1 MAFESLT
8 DRLAGV
14 FKKLRGHGKLTEADI
29 KAAMREVRMALL
41 EADVNYKVAKDFCAK
56 VSERAM
62 GQEVMESL
70 TPAQQVVKIVNEELV
85 ALMGGSEAARLNI
98 KNKGQTVIMLC
109 GLQGNGKTTHAA
121 KLAKY
126 FIKQG
131 RRPMLVACDIYRP
144 AAIDQLQVVGKQ
156 AGAPVFTLPGAKPP
170 EIAKKAL
177 AHARDYGNDIVIL
190 DTAGRLQIDDV
201 LMQELVDIKEAV
213 PVDET
218 LLVVDAMAGQDAVN
232 VAKTFNEKVSIDGI
246 ILTKTDGDT
255 RGGAALSVL
264 AVTGKPI
271 KFQGTGEKLD
281 DLDVFHPDRMASRIL
296 GMGDVLSLIERAQE
310 TADEKAAEETARR
323 MMENKFDM
331 NDMLDQFAQIRK
343 MGGAGAMLSM
353 LPGGS
358 GLRLLEELKRRR
370 SRAAVIIISARDSLD
385 DKIEGLE
392 LGADDYLPKP
402 FHLAELSA
410 RIRSVL
416 RRHQRGGYES
426 LDAGNVRLWP
436 DSRRVE
442 VAGREVE
449 LLRKEYDIL
458 HYFMS
463 RPNHTVDKTALAE
476 GVWGDHI
483 DQADNFDFVYA
494 QMKNLRRKLHDAGA
508 DIEIR
513 AVYGFGYKLVQP

>member
-14 FKKLRGHGKLTEADI
+14 FKKLRGHGKLSEADI

-85 ALMGGSEAARLNI
+85 ALMGGEEAPRLVI
-98 KNKGQTVIMLC
+98 KNKGQTIIMLC

-126 FIKQG
+126 YIKQG

-156 AGAPVFTLPGAKPP
+156 AGAPVFTLPGEKPP
-170 EIAKKAL
+170 AIAKKAL
-177 AHARDYGNDIVIL
+177 AHAKDYGNDIIIL
-190 DTAGRLQIDDV
+190 DTAGRLQIDEV
-201 LMQELVDIKEAV
+201 LMQELVQIKEAV

-232 VAKTFNEKVSIDGI
+232 VAKTFNETVGIDGI

-264 AVTGKPI
+264 SVTG
-271 KFQGTGEKLD
+271 
-281 DLDVFHPDRMASRIL
+281 MASRIL
-296 GMGDVLSLIERAQE
+296 GMGDVLSLIERAQDA
-310 TADEKAAEETARR
+310 ADEKLAEETAKR

-331 NDMLDQFAQIRK
+331 NDMLEQFAQIRK

-353 LPGGS
+353 LPGASGIDASQIDEKAFDRIEAMIYSMTKEEREKPSIINPKRKRRIAAGS
-358 GLRLLEELKRRR
+358 GTQVSDVNKLLKQFEMMQKMMKQFKK
-370 SRAAVIIISARDSLD
+370 S
-385 DKIEGLE
+385 
-392 LGADDYLPKP
+392 PKG
-402 FHLAELSA
+402 FA
-410 RIRSVL
+410 
-416 RRHQRGGYES
+416 
-426 LDAGNVRLWP
+426 
-436 DSRRVE
+436 
-442 VAGREVE
+442 
-449 LLRKEYDIL
+449 
-458 HYFMS
+458 
-463 RPNHTVDKTALAE
+463 
-476 GVWGDHI
+476 
-483 DQADNFDFVYA
+483 
-494 QMKNLRRKLHDAGA
+494 RKLGGLMGNPGA
-508 DIEIR
+508 FR
-513 AVYGFGYKLVQP
+513 GMK

>member
-41 EADVNYKVAKDFCAK
+41 EADVNYKVAKDFCAR

-85 ALMGGSEAARLNI
+85 ALMGGEEAPRLI
-98 KNKGQTVIMLC
+98 VKNKGQTIIMLC

-144 AAIDQLQVVGKQ
+144 AAIDQLQVVGGQ

-170 EIAKKAL
+170 EIARKAL

-190 DTAGRLQIDDV
+190 DTAGRLQIDEV
-201 LMQELVDIKEAV
+201 LMQELVQIKEAV

-232 VAKTFNEKVSIDGI
+232 VAKTFNETVGIDGI

-264 AVTGKPI
+264 SVTGKPI

-281 DLDVFHPDRMASRIL
+281 MIELFHPDRMASRIL
-296 GMGDVLSLIERAQE
+296 GMGDMLTFI
-310 TADEKAAEETARR
+310 EKAEQQYDEEQARKLEEKLKKNR
-323 MMENKFDM
+323 LTLTDYMEQM
-331 NDMLDQFAQIRK
+331 DQLQK
-343 MGGAGAMLSM
+343 MGNLGQLAGM
-353 LPGGS
+353 LPGDMG
-358 GLRLLEELKRRR
+358 K
-370 SRAAVIIISARDSLD
+370 
-385 DKIEGLE
+385 
-392 LGADDYLPKP
+392 
-402 FHLAELSA
+402 
-410 RIRSVL
+410 
-416 RRHQRGGYES
+416 Q
-426 LDAGNVRLWP
+426 LDAANL
-436 DSRRVE
+436 DE
-442 VAGREVE
+442 KQLGRTRAIIQSMTPLERE
-449 LLRKEYDIL
+449 NPSPAAK
-458 HYFMS
+458 S
-463 RPNHTVDKTALAE
+463 ALPPA
-476 GVWGDHI
+476 
-483 DQADNFDFVYA
+483 AA
-494 QMKNLRRKLHDAGA
+494 CRCRM
-508 DIEIR
+508 
-513 AVYGFGYKLVQP
+513 

>member
-29 KAAMREVRMALL
+29 KTAMREVRMALL

-85 ALMGGSEAARLNI
+85 ALMGGSEAARLNL
-98 KNKGQTVIMLC
+98 KNKGQNVIMLC

-170 EIAKKAL
+170 EIARKAL
-177 AHARDYGNDIVIL
+177 AHAKDYGNDIVIL
-190 DTAGRLQIDDV
+190 DTAGRLQIDEV

-232 VAKTFNEKVSIDGI
+232 VAKTFNETVGVDGI

-296 GMGDVLSLIERAQE
+296 GMGDMLTLIEKAENTISQKD
-310 TADEKAAEETARR
+310 AEKMAKKLEENR
-323 MMENKFDM
+323 FDM
-331 NDMLDQFAQIRK
+331 DDLLEQLRQIQK
-343 MGGAGAMLSM
+343 MGSLKSIIGM
-353 LPGGS
+353 LPGVGSKLKDADIDDRQFVRIEAMITSMTKAERAKPSIINPSRKRRIAAGS
-358 GLRLLEELKRRR
+358 GTKVEDVNRLLKQFDQTRKMMKMVTG
-370 SRAAVIIISARDSLD
+370 S
-385 DKIEGLE
+385 KM
-392 LGADDYLPKP
+392 
-402 FHLAELSA
+402 
-410 RIRSVL
+410 
-416 RRHQRGGYES
+416 
-426 LDAGNVRLWP
+426 AGMMQ
-436 DSRRVE
+436 
-442 VAGREVE
+442 
-449 LLRKEYDIL
+449 K
-458 HYFMS
+458 
-463 RPNHTVDKTALAE
+463 
-476 GVWGDHI
+476 
-483 DQADNFDFVYA
+483 
-494 QMKNLRRKLHDAGA
+494 MKK
-508 DIEIR
+508 
-513 AVYGFGYKLVQP
+513 K